1 MKKVLSL
8 VISCLIIIGCIPV
21 CAKETE
27 QNYSDFIVVEN
38 EDDVT
43 ITKVTQSNLVSVI
56 IPGEINGKKVKLSSH
71 LFEGMESLESIIIEE
86 GVVEIP
92 ENAFHKCI
100 NLKTVKLPNTLESID
115 EWAFRESGLNE
126 IDLPNRVISIGNSA
140 FNGTKITNVRIP
152 EKVTILSNYTFS
164 GCEQLTFVDLNNVEV
179 VRQGAFSECIK
190 LEKVVHSGNLIELE
204 TVAFENCPVLNEIDV
219 KNVKAFGSRVF
230 YGNEKIEYMNLQSV
244 EEAVMVKDDYI
255 QGEENLYFVG
265 EWYIKGGGV
274 SSPLSF
280 SSFSGMMALKTVRV
294 NLANFKTKGIGVL
307 FFRTPQLD
315 TIIYENFSPEVT
327 GKWLCHEY
335 DLTKP
340 RNANLVLYGNEDVK
354 AYAESIGVPFKE
366 LIDVNLNG
374 ERIRMDDCLP
384 YIKND
389 RTLVPMR
396 AIFEALGAEVSWD
409 DTTKTAVGVKDG
421 VEVKITIGENVLY
434 KNGEAIELDAPAE
447 ITNDRTMVPVRAISE
462 AFGCTVN
469 WDNDTKTVEIT
480 N

>member
-1 MKKVLSL
+1 MRRFLCVVVSL
-8 VISCLIIIGCIPV
+8 LMILGCIT
-21 CAKETE
+21 AFAEKTE
-27 QNYSDFIVVEN
+27 KKYSDFVIVEN

-71 LFEGMESLESIIIEE
+71 LFEGMESLESVIIEE

-100 NLKTVKLPNTLESID
+100 NLKTVKLPNTLEIID

-204 TVAFENCPVLNEIDV
+204 SFVFEKCPVLNEIDV

-265 EWYIKGGGV
+265 EWYIKGGGI

-294 NLANFKTKGIGVL
+294 NLSNFKTKGIGVL
-307 FFRTPQLD
+307 FFRMPQLD

-354 AYAESIGVPFKE
+354 AYADSIGVPFRK

-374 ERIRMDDCLP
+374 ERIWMDDCLP

-389 RTLVPMR
+389 RTMMPMR
-396 AIFEALGAEVSWD
+396 AIFEALGATVSWD
-409 DTTKTAVGVKDG
+409 DSTKTAIGVKDG

-434 KNGEAIELDAPAE
+434 KNGEAIELDCAAE
-447 ITNDRTMVPVRAISE
+447 ITNDRTMVPVRAIGE
-462 AFGCTVN
+462 AFGCTVT
-469 WDNDTKTVEIT
+469 WNDETKTVEIT